1 MSWTGANRVKM
12 GAELIVGKAG
22 HDRSASK
29 GARRRLIIDETVRII
44 GEKGYH
50 GFSIQELA
58 QACGLT
64 NGGLLHH
71 FGSKDQLL
79 VAVLRDRDRRDEEA
93 ISAEIGLAGEL
104 GEDVPL
110 DIIVQ
115 ALRAIVARDA
125 IQPELMRLYAML
137 RAEALNPAHPAYDY
151 FESHEAAALEIFG
164 AVLSP
169 HVTDGVAAARQ
180 ILALMKGLELQWLRE
195 KRGFDL
201 VDAWDRSIASLLP
214 ESAQPVMERV

>member
-1 MSWTGANRVKM
+1 MDGAPTAVQ
-12 GAELIVGKAG
+12 AG
-22 HDRSASK
+22 HERSASK
-29 GARRRLIIDETVRII
+29 GARRRLILDETVRII

-50 GFSIQELA
+50 GFSIQEVA

-64 NGGLLHH
+64 NGGLLYY

-79 VAVLRDRDRRDEEA
+79 VAVLRDRDRGDQEA
-93 ISAEIGLAGEL
+93 IRAEVALVGGLD
-104 GEDVPL
+104 DVPL
-110 DIIVQ
+110 DIIVR
-115 ALRAIVARDA
+115 AFRAIVARDA

-137 RAEALNPAHPAYDY
+137 RAEALNPTHPAYDY
-151 FESHEAAALEIFG
+151 FESQEAAALQVFG
-164 AVLSP
+164 QVLSP
-169 HVTDGVAAARQ
+169 HVADGIAAARQ

-214 ESAQPVMERV
+214 ASAQPVLERV